1 MQCNTPTSSSSGG
14 GSSGDKGND
23 DTEETS
29 IKKTVDS
36 AGIVGRYTSIAVD
49 GANVYVSYYDYSYGN
64 LKFAVST
71 DGGAT
76 WGLGNV
82 KTVDSAGDVGKYTSI
97 AVDGSNVFISYYDNT
112 NGDLKFAKS
121 IDNGDTW

>member
-49 GANVYVSYYDYSYGN
+49 GANVYVSYYD
-64 LKFAVST
+64 
-71 DGGAT
+71 
-76 WGLGNV
+76 
-82 KTVDSAGDVGKYTSI
+82 
-97 AVDGSNVFISYYDNT
+97 NT